1 MRVPAIL
8 PGREVLVREMDPQV
22 FEQISDVAT
31 LPGIVEASSA
41 MPDAHRGDGLPIGG
55 VATFDLIF
63 FNFDGSRRRRSARI
77 APRADPI
84 HPFSET

>member
-1 MRVPAIL
+1 
-8 PGREVLVREMDPQV
+8 MDPQV

-41 MPDAHRGDGLPIGG
+41 IPNAHRGDGFPIGG
-55 VATFDLIF
+55 VATFDLILS
-63 FNFDGSRRRRSARI
+63 NLDGSSRRRSARI